1 MKRIFKIFGVLFA
14 LVLLGGCFGKE
25 SKKVIPDLTGKTKTE
40 IQTIFDGFK
49 KDLTL
54 DFEYEYANDVD
65 QDVFVRYQ
73 GTVQVGDEIKKGDS
87 FTIVLAAEKLH
98 LPDLTGKNEEEI
110 KTLFNNIN
118 SSLGSE
124 GVTLK
129 FKYSYPIDE
138 EDKFIGY
145 LNGSKAGDVVRK
157 GSTINISMYGNYVKY
172 PIIATLTTEE
182 MQQYIGSLFNQYENL
197 NYKITF
203 LNYYA
208 PDLEEGEFHS
218 YVGGEPEE
226 EIRDLDIKI
235 NIASHTFYLP
245 DLNGLQVEEIKDLFE
260 QFSIS
265 LNKLNFV
272 PDYSQYVKAGEFISY
287 QGYEIGDEFDLNTT
301 EKITIV
307 YDIRPIL
314 KDLEYYNK
322 YQIEKEFESL
332 SANISFEYILD
343 NDKEYDTFA
352 GYKNYEIGDEIV
364 EGMNVIVSLY
374 KNDDANAYEEV
385 NVEEQLMISKYIG
398 GFSWNMGIELWN
410 PTDEDIDLADYYIAI
425 IPGGQITVD
434 KVIQLDGILHSNAVY
449 TIVNTN
455 ADTELRNK
463 SNMQTT
469 QMDFGANSTIQ
480 LRRTRNRTYIDT
492 IYNIANTSTSLD
504 REIFVRKGHITHG
517 RRDFVYTEW
526 KGYVPTYFDVVG
538 THPNDGPEDP
548 EFVLIADKT
557 FQEYGMTKVRYLSAA
572 DGDTVYFESLDS
584 RDPTSY
590 NGNSRVRFLIIDTPE
605 TEKPG
610 VDGEPYANAATDF
623 TRNMLS
629 NALEIYIQA
638 CEEAGIIDTY
648 GRHLALIW
656 ANVGTAENPNW
667 KLLNYELLKAGLGQ
681 IQIAKIGN
689 YQNYPIFSNRY
700 LYSWAHGAD
709 NYAKENKLGLYSG
722 VYQS

>member
-1 MKRIFKIFGVLFA
+1 LKKLLLEKIKESVQAILPLTIVITIVLLFFKVDATTIFTFLAGVIMLMVGLVIFSIGSESSIMGLAKEIGAFIVKKKNLVFFLIVALLLGFLITIAEPSVLVLGKQFESTVPLYTMVLTIALGSALFA
-14 LVLLGGCFGKE
+14 LISLLRVLFKIPIKYLIIVLYAILFTIGCFTHFDFIPVSFDAGGFSTGPMAVPFLLALGFGIVSTQEDSTSEDSFGILGITSMGPIFAVMLLGAFYKN
-25 SKKVIPDLTGKTKTE
+25 PTFT
-40 IQTIFDGFK
+40 
-49 KDLTL
+49 
-54 DFEYEYANDVD
+54 VD
-65 QDVFVRYQ
+65 AE
-73 GTVQVGDEIKKGDS
+73 GTVKVMAIIIDNLKNVAFAIVPFVIFFIVFQITAFKYPAARVKAILLGFLLTYVGL
-87 FTIVLAAEKLH
+87 VLFLSGA
-98 LPDLTGKNEEEI
+98 
-110 KTLFNNIN
+110 
-118 SSLGSE
+118 SLGFMKT
-124 GVTLK
+124 GP
-129 FKYSYPIDE
+129 Y
-138 EDKFIGY
+138 
-145 LNGSKAGDVVRK
+145 
-157 GSTINISMYGNYVKY
+157 
-172 PIIATLTTEE
+172 
-182 MQQYIGSLFNQYENL
+182 
-197 NYKITF
+197 
-203 LNYYA
+203 
-208 PDLEEGEFHS
+208 
-218 YVGGEPEE
+218 
-226 EIRDLDIKI
+226 
-235 NIASHTFYLP
+235 
-245 DLNGLQVEEIKDLFE
+245 LFE

-492 IYNIANTSTSLD
+492 IYNIANTSTSLA
-504 REIFVRKGHITHG
+504 ISI
-517 RRDFVYTEW
+517 
-526 KGYVPTYFDVVG
+526 
-538 THPNDGPEDP
+538 
-548 EFVLIADKT
+548 
-557 FQEYGMTKVRYLSAA
+557 
-572 DGDTVYFESLDS
+572 
-584 RDPTSY
+584 
-590 NGNSRVRFLIIDTPE
+590 
-605 TEKPG
+605 
-610 VDGEPYANAATDF
+610 
-623 TRNMLS
+623 
-629 NALEIYIQA
+629 
-638 CEEAGIIDTY
+638 
-648 GRHLALIW
+648 
-656 ANVGTAENPNW
+656 
-667 KLLNYELLKAGLGQ
+667 
-681 IQIAKIGN
+681 
-689 YQNYPIFSNRY
+689 
-700 LYSWAHGAD
+700 
-709 NYAKENKLGLYSG
+709 
-722 VYQS
+722 